1 VSQQI
6 NLFNPIFRQQ
16 KKYLSVVTILQ
27 SLGLILLG
35 GLLLSGYASYRSSR
49 LAADAAIVNNQLAMA
64 QTQLSRIE
72 ASYAP
77 RKKSAQLDEEIKR
90 TEAQLKS
97 LQAVSDIL
105 QRGELGN
112 TKGYANYL
120 RAFARQIVDGLWLT
134 GFKIYGAGTEIGL
147 SGRALRPELV
157 PIYIGRLK
165 IEPIMQGKSFSAL
178 KMQVPQITDAGKGSG
193 AVTTQPVSAGFI
205 EFNLQSTG
213 LSRQQA
219 ADAGAANK

>member
-1 VSQQI
+1 MSQQI

-49 LAADAAIVNNQLAMA
+49 LASEAAIVDSQLTMA
-64 QTQLSRIE
+64 QTQLSRAE

-77 RKKSAQLDEEIKR
+77 RPKSALLDEDIKK

-105 QRGELGN
+105 QKGELGN

-134 GFKIYGAGTEIGL
+134 GFNIYGAGTEIGL
-147 SGRALRPELV
+147 SGRALRPESV

-165 IEPIMQGKSFSAL
+165 SEPIMQGKAFSAL
-178 KMQVPQITDAGKGSG
+178 KMQVPQITEAGKGG
-193 AVTTQPVSAGFI
+193 DAVTTRPVSAGYI

-219 ADAGAANK
+219 EEAGAANK